1 MNKVSKLLVATAL
14 AISLSLTSAG
24 ANAYTKPAG
33 IQVFSVPN
41 YGVTIAIWADQHP
54 VSAGGALV
62 LFELQNGNWVSC
74 GMCVVPPFTSL
85 LNDIAAAGSADN
97 WIMSKLPDINAL
109 LATRYPPIG
118 APTTPIEQT
127 NTALLG
133 FAFKIVNGSP
143 VLFKP

>member
-14 AISLSLTSAG
+14 AISLSLTATV
-24 ANAYTKPAG
+24 ANAYTKPSG

-62 LFELQNGNWVSC
+62 LFELQNGNWVTC
-74 GMCVVPPFTSL
+74 GICAVPPLTSL
-85 LNDIAAAGSADN
+85 ANDISAAGSAEN
-97 WIMSKLPDINAL
+97 WVMSKLPDINAL

-118 APTTPIEQT
+118 APTSPTDQV